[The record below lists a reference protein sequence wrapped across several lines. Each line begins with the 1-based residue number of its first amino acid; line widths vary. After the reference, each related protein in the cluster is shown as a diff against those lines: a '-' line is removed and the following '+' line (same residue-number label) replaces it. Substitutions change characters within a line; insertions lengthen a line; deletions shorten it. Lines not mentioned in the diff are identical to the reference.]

1 MKKKWNFLRKIV
13 LPQLNFSLGRTGF
26 LLLLILFAAIQA
38 KAYSQSRIT
47 VGMQNATID
56 EVIKEVRET
65 SGYRFLYRVEEVN
78 KYGKRDIDVR
88 DVEVGDFLGQLLRNT
103 DLTYEVENE
112 VIIIRPGQKKNV
124 PQMNTLT
131 IKGKVTDEKN
141 MALPGATVL
150 LKGTSYGVMTNEH
163 GKFRIEI
170 PEKDTVVLLV
180 SFVGMETRQVFVGK
194 GQTEILVSLNPDIKK
209 IQEVVVTGY
218 GNVRK
223 TSFTGNSVTVS
234 KEELMAVSKSNVI
247 KALQTFDPSF
257 RIQTNNDWGSDPNAL
272 PEMYVRG
279 RSGISGVK
287 ELDRDPLTKS
297 ALKDNPNLPTFIMDG
312 FQISVEQLYDMDPNR
327 IESITILKDAAATAL
342 YGSRAANGV
351 VVITTVAP
359 KPGKLNVSY
368 NFTGDVTLPDLSDY
382 NLMNAS
388 EKLETEVA
396 AGVYRDLADRSA
408 TNPLVAEQEYYA
420 KLASITKGVDTYWL
434 SKPLQTSFNHKHSLN
449 IDGGSDNFRFGIQL
463 NYNNEDGVMKESFRN
478 RAGAGVYLDYRIGS
492 FQLKNMVTYT
502 NTRSQESP
510 YGSFSE
516 YTTVQPYDPYK
527 DDNGKYLE
535 RLPAWDGRVSNRPNP
550 LYESTLAN
558 YDKAKYEEF
567 INNLGINWNIVTGLL
582 WKTQFSLT
590 RKISESERFL
600 DPLSAK
606 NAEPQSAGHPS
617 SGELHTNKGSEFYW
631 DLSST
636 LSYNCSIE
644 SHHINVLA
652 GVNARSVKTKDM
664 TAFYRGFPSG
674 ALNSPNYAEEIVEKP
689 VSSDNSTRLIGFLA
703 TLNYSYNDIYLM
715 DASVRTDGS
724 SEFGADKRFAPFWS
738 FGAGINIHNY
748 GFMKG
753 ASFLDL
759 LKVRASYGETGKV
772 NFPPYVARTTY
783 QMFTDGWYKTGFGGT
798 LKALGNTRLTW
809 ETTNTWDAG
818 VELSLWK
825 RLLYMKATW
834 YQKKTVDLVNS
845 VTIPSSTGFTTYMD
859 NIGEVEN
866 KGYELEF
873 RSEVVRRKDLFVA
886 LFANLAHNK
895 NKILKISESLK
906 AYNDRVKE
914 HFANSNRFDGSNT
927 RPFTQYVEGGSQ
939 TSIWGVPSLGID
951 PATGNEIFVRP
962 DGSITSTWNTADQVV
977 LGDTEPKVQGTFGVN
992 ATWKNLSLYMT
1003 FMYETGGQIYNSTLV
1018 DKVEDVN
1025 VYTSNVDK
1033 RVLTERWKNPGDK
1046 VRYRKLVSGVGGSI
1060 MRTRP
1065 TSRFVED
1072 NNVLT
1077 LNSVSLGY
1085 DFDAGQKWMKTIGL
1099 SVLRFEIGAND
1110 LCHWSSVK
1118 VERGL
1123 NYPYARS
1130 FNFSL
1135 KAAF

>member
-1 MKKKWNFLRKIV
+1 MKKKRNFLLKSI
-13 LPQLNFSLGRTGF
+13 LLQLNFSLEKAGI
-26 LLLLILFAAIQA
+26 LLVLVLVFSIQA
-38 KAYSQSRIT
+38 KAYSQTRIT
-47 VGMQNATID
+47 AKRQGVTID
-56 EVIKEVRET
+56 EVLKEVREK

-78 KYGKRDIDVR
+78 RYGKRDIDVK
-88 DVEVGDFLGQLLRNT
+88 DAEVEDFLGQLLQNT

-112 VIIIRPGQKKNV
+112 VIIIRPEKQRQDSRVNV
-124 PQMNTLT
+124 QVVR
-131 IKGKVTDEKN
+131 GKVTDEN
-141 MALPGATVL
+141 NLALPGATVL
-150 LKGTSYGVMTNEH
+150 LKGTSYGVVTDSH
-163 GKFRIEI
+163 GKFTMEVLER
-170 PEKDTVVLLV
+170 DTVTLLV
-180 SFVGMETRQVFVGK
+180 SFVGMETRLVNLKK
-194 GQTEILVSLNPDIKK
+194 GQTEILVSLKPDIKEMK
-209 IQEVVVTGY
+209 EVVVTGY

-223 TSFTGNSVTVS
+223 TSFTGNSVTVT
-234 KEELMAVSKSNVI
+234 KDELMSVSKSNVI

-257 RIQTNNDWGSDPNAL
+257 RIQTNNDWGADPNAL

-359 KPGKLNVSY
+359 QMGKLNVSY
-368 NFTGDVTLPDLSDY
+368 NFTGDVTVPDLSDY
-382 NLMNAS
+382 NLMNAR

-396 AGVYRDLADRSA
+396 AGVYEDLAKTD
-408 TNPLVAEQEYYA
+408 PLGAEQQYYA
-420 KLASITKGVDTYWL
+420 KLASITRGVDTYWL
-434 SKPLQTSFNHKHSLN
+434 SKPLQTSFNHKHSLSV
-449 IDGGSDNFRFGIQL
+449 DGGSDNFRFGIQL
-463 NYNNEDGVMKESFRN
+463 SYNNEDGVMKESFRN
-478 RAGAGVYLDYRIGS
+478 RVGAGVYLDYRIGS

-510 YGSFSE
+510 YGAFSD
-516 YTTVQPYDPYK
+516 YTRCQPYDPYK
-527 DDNGKYLE
+527 DDEGNYLE
-535 RLPAWDGRVSNRPNP
+535 NLPNWDGKNAKRPNP
-550 LYESTLAN
+550 LYELTLSN
-558 YDKAKYEEF
+558 FDKSKYEEF
-567 INNLGINWNIVTGLL
+567 VDNLGINWNITTGLL
-582 WKTQFSLT
+582 WKTQFSLI
-590 RKISESERFL
+590 RKVTDTKRFL
-600 DPLSAK
+600 DPLSSK
-606 NAEPQSAGHPS
+606 NTTPQTAENPS
-617 SGELHTNKGSEFYW
+617 SGELNTSRGNEFCW

-636 LSYNCSIE
+636 LSYNRSVE
-644 SHHINVLA
+644 KHHINLLL
-652 GVNARSVKTKDM
+652 GVNARSAETDNIS
-664 TAFYRGFPSG
+664 ASYRGFPSG
-674 ALNSPNYAEEIVEKP
+674 ALSSPNYAEEIVSKP
-689 VSSDNSTRLIGFLA
+689 VSSDNSTRLIGFLG
-703 TLNYSYNDIYLM
+703 TLNYSYNDVYLL
-715 DASVRTDGS
+715 DASVRMDGS

-738 FGAGINIHNY
+738 AGTGVNIHNY

-753 ASFLDL
+753 QTVIDQ
-759 LKVRASYGETGKV
+759 LKIRVSYGQTGKV

-783 QMFTDGWYKTGFGGT
+783 KMFTDGWYKTGFGGT
-798 LKALGNTRLTW
+798 LYALGNTNLTW

-825 RLLYMKATW
+825 RLLYIKASY

-886 LFANLAHNK
+886 VFANLAHNE
-895 NKILKISESLK
+895 NRILKISESLK
-906 AYNDRVKE
+906 AYNDRVKD

-927 RPFTQYVEGGSQ
+927 QPFTQYVEGGSQ

-951 PATGNEIFVRP
+951 PATGEEIFIRP
-962 DGSITSTWNTADQVV
+962 DGSITNTWNTNDQVV
-977 LGDTEPKVQGTFGVN
+977 LGDTEPKIQGTFGLN
-992 ATWKNLSLYMT
+992 ATYKNLSLYMT
-1003 FMYETGGQIYNSTLV
+1003 FMYEAGGQIYNSTLR

-1033 RVLTERWKNPGDK
+1033 RVFSERWQEPGDK
-1046 VRYRKLVSGVGGSI
+1046 ARYRKLTSGVGGSI

-1077 LNSVSLGY
+1077 LNSISLGY

-1099 SVLRFEIGAND
+1099 SMLRFEIGAND
-1110 LCHWSSVK
+1110 VCRWSSVK